1 VKSSR
6 RLIAL
11 IAAVAVV
18 AAIALN
24 VAGVVLIPVG
34 PMGSQQPAVRDVAR
48 STLNHRDNAEYLTPI
63 VEDTWPVSVTV
74 VRVTPVGVTVPGSV
88 QVLGSLA
95 FDISDPAERL
105 PDGTDGIMLGVQSD
119 PGPGWSGPQPAAGVI
134 VEPKGAAEHR
144 GRAFLVRIT
153 PDPDMETAVLHFDV
167 EYTLGPFHFI
177 TTAWGPLGTT
187 VVMCGGERP
196 VAGQDGCGPS

>member
-1 VKSSR
+1 MKSSR

-63 VEDTWPVSVTV
+63 VEDLAR
-74 VRVTPVGVTVPGSV
+74 VRHRGTSNARRGDGPRVV

-105 PDGTDGIMLGVQSD
+105 PDGTDGIMLGVQPD

-134 VEPKGAAEHR
+134 VDPKGAAEHR